1 MLRSNRLSYDGEG
14 EQFSEGYRSRWQE
27 ISFEILKRVLFF
39 PTVKWSKFLIESI
52 SI

>member
-14 EQFSEGYRSRWQE
+14 EQFSEGSRSRWQE
-27 ISFEILKRVLFF
+27 ISFEIIKLLLLFH
-39 PTVKWSKFLIESI
+39 TVKWTKFLIESM